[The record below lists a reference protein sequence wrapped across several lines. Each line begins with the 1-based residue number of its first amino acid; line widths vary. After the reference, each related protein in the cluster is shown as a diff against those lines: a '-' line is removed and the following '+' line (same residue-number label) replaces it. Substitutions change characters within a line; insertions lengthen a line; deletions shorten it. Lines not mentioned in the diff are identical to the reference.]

1 LKPAANIKLLPIEMS
16 MVSKATK
23 TFSEYLTG
31 WHKKQ
36 FDTTTLKKV
45 KESKDCLLMDGM
57 ELKYL
62 TQALRREGWA
72 YFYKGKRTK
81 AVTYFEL
88 AQWIKGEREELQEIH
103 NSIKKQL
110 A

>member
-1 LKPAANIKLLPIEMS
+1 LKTAVNIKLLPAEMS
-16 MVSKATK
+16 MVRKAAK

-36 FDTTTLKKV
+36 FDTTTLKRV
-45 KESKDCLLMDGM
+45 KEFKDYLVMDGM

-72 YFYKGKRTK
+72 YFYQGKRSK

-88 AQWIKGEREELQEIH
+88 AQWIKEKRAEFQEEH
-103 NSIKKQL
+103 SPIKKQL